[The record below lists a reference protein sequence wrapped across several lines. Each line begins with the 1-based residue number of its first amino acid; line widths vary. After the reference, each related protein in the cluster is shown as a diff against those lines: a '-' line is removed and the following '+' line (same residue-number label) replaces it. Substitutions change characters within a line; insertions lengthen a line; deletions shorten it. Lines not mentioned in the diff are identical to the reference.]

1 MFCLKC
7 YPALYNGTF
16 GDIVHR
22 GKPNKSDMNELST
35 LIYRPDIYSC
45 DSNLTDEN
53 DLTNK
58 VRIHVVKQ
66 LIYRLMCFKII
77 KTQLK
82 LVN

>member
-7 YPALYNGTF
+7 YPGLYNGTF

-45 DSNLTDEN
+45 EPDLFDEN
-53 DLTNK
+53 DLKNK
-58 VRIHVVKQ
+58 VK
-66 LIYRLMCFKII
+66 IYI
-77 KTQLK
+77 
-82 LVN
+82 